1 MVLNKKGQGLSL
13 NVIIIAALAL
23 IVLVVLA
30 VIFTGSSVD
39 FADKTGDV
47 AGDAKLKL
55 TTLSLTYGDC
65 QPSGSAEST
74 FMNAYSS
81 ATTSQDQD
89 NAVSEY
95 KNEINRCKDF
105 SADKLTCEGNSGC
118 IWG

>member
-30 VIFTGSSVD
+30 VIFTGSSAD
-39 FADKTGDV
+39 FADKGEEV

-55 TTLSLTYGDC
+55 TTLSLSYGDC
-65 QPSGSAEST
+65 QPSGSKESVFLST
-74 FMNAYSS
+74 YGS
-81 ATTSQDQD
+81 ADTPDD
-89 NAVSEY
+89 RDDAVSAFKE
-95 KNEINRCKDF
+95 EIDRCKGF

>member
-30 VIFTGSSVD
+30 VIFTGSSAD
-39 FADKTGDV
+39 FDDKTENI

-55 TTLSLTYGDC
+55 TTLALTYSDC
-65 QPSGSAEST
+65 QPSGSAET
-74 FMNAYSS
+74 KFMNAYSS
-81 ATTSQDQD
+81 ADTPEDQD
-89 NAVSEY
+89 DEVSNF
-95 KNEINRCKDF
+95 KTEIDRCKDF
-105 SADKLTCEGNSGC
+105 GSDKLNCEGNSGC

>member
-30 VIFTGSSVD
+30 VIFTSSSAD
-39 FADKTGDV
+39 FADKSDNV
-47 AGDAKLKL
+47 AGDSKLKL

-74 FMNAYSS
+74 FMNAYSAAQS
-81 ATTSQDQD
+81 TDDKD
-89 NAVSEY
+89 NAVSNF
-95 KNEINRCKDF
+95 KTEITRCKDF

-118 IWG
+118 LWG